1 MSAFGKFVWYD
12 QMSLD
17 MEGSGAFYKKVVG
30 WTLAANEMNDQPYM
44 VLKAGDTMVGGLM
57 PIPEDAA
64 KMGARHPAWMGYI
77 AVDRRR
83 CVGPAR

>member
-30 WTLAANEMNDQPYM
+30 WTLAPNEMNDQP
-44 VLKAGDTMVGGLM
+44 
-57 PIPEDAA
+57 
-64 KMGARHPAWMGYI
+64 
-77 AVDRRR
+77 
-83 CVGPAR
+83 